1 VSTAEPLN
9 ARIASNRGVAGHF
22 PAWWAR
28 AQDFTGSRGW
38 ACRSWQARA
47 WPPPSARQPARSQD
61 ISRMPWRLGPCC
73 PSTARPPH
81 RVEIGVEGR
90 KVEVG
95 VLCCFQR
102 LFDTRGFGGDG
113 VAEFAEHEAVVVPAL
128 LVIRKDRPLLS
139 RCPQAR
145 AALQARAGHRLS
157 CPCGSYRRGLGQ
169 SCGGGLPPP

>member
-1 VSTAEPLN
+1 
-9 ARIASNRGVAGHF
+9 
-22 PAWWAR
+22 
-28 AQDFTGSRGW
+28 
-38 ACRSWQARA
+38 
-47 WPPPSARQPARSQD
+47 
-61 ISRMPWRLGPCC
+61 MPWRLGPCC

-139 RCPQAR
+139 RCPQAKPER
-145 AALQARAGHRLS
+145 GTDYRVHVALIGVAWGNLAAADS
-157 CPCGSYRRGLGQ
+157 RRHDLANAAIAA
-169 SCGGGLPPP
+169 SRVAA